1 MKPVHCKTLL
11 WLVFSNFSSNMVEAA
26 GIEPASASS
35 LPSALH
41 AYFVYCLTF
50 HWPDKQGL
58 EGELALSLTASTT
71 SGVWQLSHESR
82 TQIEYMGTSAPG
94 QAILKSS

>member
-1 MKPVHCKTLL
+1 
-11 WLVFSNFSSNMVEAA
+11 MVEAA
-26 GIEPASASS
+26 GIEPASVSP

-41 AYFVYCLTF
+41 AYFVYCLTL

-58 EGELALSLTASTT
+58 KSELALSLTASTT

-94 QAILKSS
+94 QASLKSS

>member
-1 MKPVHCKTLL
+1 
-11 WLVFSNFSSNMVEAA
+11 
-26 GIEPASASS
+26 
-35 LPSALH
+35 
-41 AYFVYCLTF
+41 
-50 HWPDKQGL
+50 L

-82 TQIEYMGTSAPG
+82 TRFEYMGTSAPG